1 MGFSVLAV
9 PDTGLLRLLIVEDDP
24 ASASLLRE
32 LLGTSTTPHFA
43 VHHVTTAAEACAAV
57 DAGDVDIVLLDLG
70 LPDAKDLEALTKLE
84 ECLDEIPVIVLTG
97 RNDET
102 LAREA
107 LHRGAEDYLLKGTL
121 DRNSLL
127 RAIRYAVDR
136 HRSVR
141 DLTRMKK
148 ELESANRDLE
158 RLTLIEPLTELL
170 NRRGLQQALSREI
183 QSLARGTGHAALLV
197 VDLDDFKTI
206 NETLGHAAG
215 DVVLKEIGRRLRA
228 SVRAVDSVGRLG
240 GDEFM
245 LILPETSAAEVGS
258 VAERIR
264 LGISTAII
272 QHSHGTVHVTTSI
285 AAMLLTPDMPA
296 LDEVLSRAHLL
307 MSRAKNHG
315 KNCVTFESADM
326 DDSARRLRAQMD
338 MCSNLTRGRNIVT
351 VKQPIYRL
359 EDESPV
365 GYELLSRYSNG
376 TFEMPENFFRMC
388 SERNVLTLVDH
399 ACLRAAVNTAMAL
412 PPYARFHLNIFPTTL
427 LSVPT
432 EHLLELFPTPIPPE
446 TFCLEISEQQI
457 IGDPSYLVAA
467 VDELRAAGVIIAV
480 DDVGFGSSCLESLV
494 LLAPDIMKIDKRVV
508 IGIDRDASRV
518 VQLRRYVRIAASL
531 GCAVVAEG
539 IETARELDV
548 VRGLGIEYGQ
558 GYLWGKPA

>member
-1 MGFSVLAV
+1 
-9 PDTGLLRLLIVEDDP
+9 LIVEDDL
-24 ASASLLRE
+24 ASARLLCE
-32 LLGTSTTPHFA
+32 LLETSTEPHFA
-43 VHHVTTAAEACAAV
+43 IRHVTTAAEACVAI
-57 DAGDVDIVLLDLG
+57 GRGGIDVVLLDLG
-70 LPDAKDLEALTKLE
+70 LPDAKDLQALMKLE
-84 ECLDEIPVIVLTG
+84 ECLHEIPVIVLTG
-97 RNDET
+97 HGDET
-102 LAREA
+102 LAKDA
-107 LHRGAEDYLLKGTL
+107 LHRGAEDYLLKGTV
-121 DRNSLL
+121 DRSSLL
-127 RAIRYAVDR
+127 RAIRYAVER

-141 DLTRMKK
+141 DLTRVKR
-148 ELESANRDLE
+148 ELERANQHLE

-183 QSLARGTGHAALLV
+183 QSLARGTSHAAVLV

-228 SVRAVDSVGRLG
+228 SVRAVDYVGRLG

-245 LILPETSAAEVGS
+245 LILPDTSPAEVGR
-258 VAERIR
+258 VAERLR
-264 LGISTAII
+264 LFISTAII
-272 QHSHGTVHVTTSI
+272 QHSQGTVNVTTSI

-307 MSRAKNHG
+307 LSQAKNNG
-315 KNCVTFESADM
+315 KNRVTFASGDM
-326 DDSARRLRAQMD
+326 DDTARRLRAETD
-338 MCSNLTRGRNIVT
+338 MCTNLTRGRNILT

-359 EDESPV
+359 ADESPI

-376 TFEMPENFFRMC
+376 IFEMPDNFFRTC
-388 SERNVLTLVDH
+388 SERNVLTLADH
-399 ACLRAAVNTAMAL
+399 ACLRAAVKTAMTM

-432 EHLLELFPTPIPPE
+432 EHLLELFPSPVPPD

-457 IGDPSYLVAA
+457 IGDPSYLVDA
-467 VDELRAAGVIIAV
+467 VNTLRAAGVMIAI

-494 LLAPDIMKIDKRVV
+494 LLAPDILKIDKRVV
-508 IGIDRDASRV
+508 IGIDRDPARV
-518 VQLRRYVRIAASL
+518 EQLRRYVRIAGSL
-531 GCAVVAEG
+531 GCGVVAEG
-539 IETARELDV
+539 IETALELDV

>member
-9 PDTGLLRLLIVEDDP
+9 PDTRTLRLLIVEDDP

-32 LLGTSTTPHFA
+32 LLGTSTNPHFA
-43 VHHVTTAAEACAAV
+43 VRHVTTAAEACAEV
-57 DAGDVDIVLLDLG
+57 DAGDVDMVLLDLG

-84 ECLDEIPVIVLTG
+84 DCLDEIPVIVLTG

-102 LAREA
+102 LAKDA

-121 DRNSLL
+121 DRGSLL
-127 RAIRYAVDR
+127 RAIRYAVER

-141 DLTRMKK
+141 DLARMKK
-148 ELESANRDLE
+148 ELESANRHLE

-183 QSLARGTGHAALLV
+183 QILARGTGRAALLV
-197 VDLDDFKTI
+197 VDLDDFKSV

-215 DVVLKEIGRRLRA
+215 DVALKEVGRRLRA
-228 SVRAVDSVGRLG
+228 SVRAIDSVGRLG

-245 LILPETSAAEVGS
+245 LILPDTSPAEVGR
-258 VAERIR
+258 VADRIR

-272 QHSHGTVHVTTSI
+272 QHSHGTVHVTASI
-285 AAMLLTPDMPA
+285 ATMLLTPDMPA

-307 MSRAKNHG
+307 LSRAKNEG
-315 KNCVTFESADM
+315 KNRVTFESGDM
-326 DDSARRLRAQMD
+326 DDTARRLRAETD

-359 EDESPV
+359 EDESPI

-467 VDELRAAGVIIAV
+467 VDELRAAGVMIAV

-518 VQLRRYVRIAASL
+518 VQLRRYVHIAASL